1 MDLTIYTLTH
11 KHFTKPDDNM
21 YVPLQ
26 VGTAINSPLG
36 YLRDDTGYN
45 ISALNGYY
53 SELTGLYWIW
63 KNVHDINYVGTCHYR
78 RYLIDEN
85 EHIMNEKQYE
95 QIFKEYELVTTKRVV
110 LNNSYHYGFSANHN
124 VTALDMTGE
133 VIKELYPEYYDTF
146 IQLVNGNETYF
157 GNMIVTSKELFDKY
171 AEWLF
176 TIFFEVQ
183 KRIDMETDKDS
194 YHRRVFGFI
203 SEFLLLV
210 WVRVNNIKV
219 KECKVG
225 MVGEKAETRELKA
238 VLSSFL
244 AKEDTKGAMQYFM
257 DFYNK
262 RPDVLMEAS
271 DVTGEL
277 HLMLQITAV
286 MDMQIKREGGSFY
299 KSNPDVRKWFARY
312 SQTNSNTAF
321 FSKLTHPLDSPAA
334 RGRLCLLLLWISC
347 VFCLDSWILS
357 GIINSAMEICLTLT
371 AGVLFWL
378 FFPSLRL
385 ASNHPHSL
393 L

>member
-36 YLRDDTGYN
+36 YLRDDTGDN

-63 KNVHDINYVGTCHYR
+63 KNVHDINYVGTC
-78 RYLIDEN
+78 
-85 EHIMNEKQYE
+85 
-95 QIFKEYELVTTKRVV
+95 
-110 LNNSYHYGFSANHN
+110 HYGFSANHN

-299 KSNPDVRKWFARY
+299 KSNPDVRKWF
-312 SQTNSNTAF
+312 
-321 FSKLTHPLDSPAA
+321 
-334 RGRLCLLLLWISC
+334 G
-347 VFCLDSWILS
+347 VFS
-357 GIINSAMEICLTLT
+357 GINRKTQLELKGQLTEDWKEMYREMGIPEEAFAVARKLY
-371 AGVLFWL
+371 G
-378 FFPSLRL
+378 
-385 ASNHPHSL
+385 NK
-393 L
+393 

>member
-26 VGTAINSPLG
+26 VGTAINLPLG
-36 YLRDDTGYN
+36 YLRDDTGDN

-85 EHIMNEKQYE
+85 EHIMNENQYE

-157 GNMIVTSKELFDKY
+157 GNMIVTSKEHFDKY

-183 KRIDMETDKDS
+183 KRIDMETDKDA
-194 YHRRVFGFI
+194 YHRRVF
-203 SEFLLLV
+203 
-210 WVRVNNIKV
+210 
-219 KECKVG
+219 
-225 MVGEKAETRELKA
+225 GEKAETRELKA

-299 KSNPDVRKWFARY
+299 KSNPDVRKWF
-312 SQTNSNTAF
+312 
-321 FSKLTHPLDSPAA
+321 
-334 RGRLCLLLLWISC
+334 G
-347 VFCLDSWILS
+347 VFS
-357 GIINSAMEICLTLT
+357 GINRKTQLELKGQLTEDWKEMYREMGIPEEAFAVARKLY
-371 AGVLFWL
+371 G
-378 FFPSLRL
+378 
-385 ASNHPHSL
+385 NK
-393 L
+393 